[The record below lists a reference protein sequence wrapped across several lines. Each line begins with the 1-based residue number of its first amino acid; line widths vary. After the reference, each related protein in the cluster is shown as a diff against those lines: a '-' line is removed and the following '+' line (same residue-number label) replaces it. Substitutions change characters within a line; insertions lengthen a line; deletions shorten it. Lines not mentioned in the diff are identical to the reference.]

1 MSEINERY
9 SMDEVASK
17 AGVSYGTLLVLLKKH
32 GDRIPSEKEGRR
44 RLFPLRAI
52 EAVREIVR
60 ETKARRGRKVRRK
73 TREQAASDKAADL
86 IARALHRLNEVTE
99 DLTSAF
105 HGLRHNPG
113 SVVVRVQ
120 TLYPNTFRVRPPLDV
135 LVEFDGSGFAAQLI
149 DVKLSATGDSRQ
161 EAVMNLRAL
170 VVETYRDLVRTDR
183 ERWPEEL
190 RSKSA
195 LLDLV
200 VEIPGRQDLK
210 NQHS

>member
-1 MSEINERY
+1 
-9 SMDEVASK
+9 MDEVASK

-44 RLFPLRAI
+44 RLFPPRAI

-60 ETKARRGRKVRRK
+60 ESKARQGRRMRRK
-73 TREQAASDKAADL
+73 TREQAAADNAADL
-86 IARALHRLNEVTE
+86 IAKAIQRLNEVAK
-99 DLTSAF
+99 DLMSAF
-105 HGLRHNPG
+105 QGLRHNPG

-120 TLYPNTFRVRPPLDV
+120 TIQPNTFRARRPLDV
-135 LVEFDGSGFAAQLI
+135 LVEFDGPGFAAQLI
-149 DVKLSATGDSRQ
+149 DVKLSAKGDSRQ

-170 VVETYRDLVRTDR
+170 MVETYRDLVRTDR

-190 RSKSA
+190 QAKSA

-200 VEIPGRQDLK
+200 IEVPGQDARR
-210 NQHS
+210 S

>member
-1 MSEINERY
+1 MSDPEYRL

-44 RLFPLRAI
+44 RLFPPRAV

-60 ETKARRGRKVRRK
+60 EGKARRGRKVRRK
-73 TREQAASDKAADL
+73 THEQAASEKAADL
-86 IARALHRLNEVTE
+86 IARAIERLHEAAA

-105 HGLRHNPG
+105 HGLQHNPG
-113 SVVVRVQ
+113 SVVMRVQ
-120 TLYPNTFRVRPPLDV
+120 TLHPNTLRARRPLDV
-135 LVEFDGSGFAAQLI
+135 LVEFDGPGFAAQLI
-149 DVKLSATGDSRQ
+149 DVQLSATGDTRQ

-170 VVETYRDLVRTDR
+170 IATTYRDLLRVER
-183 ERWPEEL
+183 ERWTEEL
-190 RSKSA
+190 RDKSA

-200 VEIPGRQDLK
+200 IEIPGR
-210 NQHS
+210 

>member
-1 MSEINERY
+1 MNDPKL

-44 RLFPLRAI
+44 RLFPPRAI

-60 ETKARRGRKVRRK
+60 EGKARQGRSVRRK
-73 TREQAASDKAADL
+73 TREQAASDNAADL
-86 IARALHRLNEVTE
+86 IARAVQRLHEAAA

-120 TLYPNTFRVRPPLDV
+120 TLQPNTFRARRPLDV
-135 LVEFDGSGFAAQLI
+135 LVESDGPGFAAQLL
-149 DVKLSATGDSRQ
+149 DVKLSAKGDTRQ

-170 VVETYRDLVRTDR
+170 MVETYRDLVRTDR

-190 RSKSA
+190 QAKSA
-195 LLDLV
+195 LLDLLIEV
-200 VEIPGRQDLK
+200 PGRPDARR
-210 NQHS
+210 S

>member
-1 MSEINERY
+1 MNDPKL
-9 SMDEVASK
+9 SMDEVANK

-44 RLFPLRAI
+44 RLFPMRAI

-60 ETKARRGRKVRRK
+60 ESKARQGRKMRRK
-73 TREQAASDKAADL
+73 TREQAASDKAVDL
-86 IARALHRLNEVTE
+86 IARAVQRLNEAAA

-105 HGLRHNPG
+105 HGLQHNPG
-113 SVVVRVQ
+113 SVVVRVH
-120 TLYPNTFRVRPPLDV
+120 TLHPNAFRARRPLDV
-135 LVEFDGSGFAAQLI
+135 LVEFDGPGFVAQLI
-149 DVKLSATGDSRQ
+149 DVKLSAKGDTRQ

-190 RSKSA
+190 RAKSA

-200 VEIPGRQDLK
+200 IEIP
-210 NQHS
+210 SC

>member
-1 MSEINERY
+1 MSDPAYRL

-44 RLFPLRAI
+44 RLFPPRAV

-60 ETKARRGRKVRRK
+60 EGKARRGRKVRRK

-86 IARALHRLNEVTE
+86 IARAVERLKEVAK

-105 HGLRHNPG
+105 HVLRHNPG
-113 SVVVRVQ
+113 SVVMRVQ
-120 TLYPNTFRVRPPLDV
+120 TLHPNTFRARRPLDV
-135 LVEFDGSGFAAQLI
+135 LVEFDGPGFAAQLL
-149 DVKLSATGDSRQ
+149 DVKLSAKGDTRQ

-170 VVETYRDLVRTDR
+170 MVETYRDLVRTDR
-183 ERWPEEL
+183 EQWTDEL
-190 RSKSA
+190 RAKSA

-200 VEIPGRQDLK
+200 IEVPGRPDARR
-210 NQHS
+210 S

>member
-1 MSEINERY
+1 MNNPEYRL

-52 EAVREIVR
+52 EIVREIVR
-60 ETKARRGRKVRRK
+60 ENKARQGRKIRRK

-86 IARALHRLNEVTE
+86 IARAVQRLNEAAA

-105 HGLRHNPG
+105 HVLRNNPG
-113 SVVVRVQ
+113 SLVMRVQ
-120 TLYPNTFRVRPPLDV
+120 TLHPNTFRAKRPLDV
-135 LVEFDGSGFAAQLI
+135 LVEFDGPGFVAQLLG
-149 DVKLSATGDSRQ
+149 VKLSAKGDTRQ

-170 VVETYRDLVRTDR
+170 MVETYRDLLRVER
-183 ERWPEEL
+183 ERWTEEL
-190 RSKSA
+190 
-195 LLDLV
+195 
-200 VEIPGRQDLK
+200 
-210 NQHS
+210 